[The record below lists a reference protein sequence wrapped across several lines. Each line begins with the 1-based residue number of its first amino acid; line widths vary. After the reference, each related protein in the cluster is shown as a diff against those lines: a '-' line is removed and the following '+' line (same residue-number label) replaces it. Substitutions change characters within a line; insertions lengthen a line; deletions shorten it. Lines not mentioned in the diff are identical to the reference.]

1 MDTTFADDFF
11 EFGRSGRV
19 WMRDEMLF
27 DGCPVIKIVL
37 PLPNLKITF
46 LNDATALVTYD
57 SVVEYETLQHAHRS
71 SIWSLIGGRWK
82 LRFHQGTPFTPVA
95 ACDAKGMGA

>member
-27 DGCPVIKIVL
+27 DGCPRIEIVL
-37 PLPNLKITF
+37 PLPNLRITL
-46 LNDATALVTYD
+46 LNDSTALVAYD
-57 SVVEYETLQHAHRS
+57 SSVHYETLQHAHRS
-71 SIWSLIGGRWK
+71 SIWSLIGARWK

-95 ACDAKGMGA
+95 AQGA